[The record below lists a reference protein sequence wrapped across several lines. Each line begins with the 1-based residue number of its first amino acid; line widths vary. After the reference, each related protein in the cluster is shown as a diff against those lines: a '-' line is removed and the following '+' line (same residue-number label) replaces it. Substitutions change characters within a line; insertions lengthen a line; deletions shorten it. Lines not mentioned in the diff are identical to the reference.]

1 MARQDNNREH
11 ENAPRKIRGARAQ
24 RSCVGACK
32 STAPTHVR
40 DRVRDKTKD
49 IKDGRDKRW
58 KREDNREKTE
68 DKNAPRSN
76 PGARTQRP
84 FVGACRSTVPTG
96 VRVRVRDETKEII
109 DGIDKR

>member
-1 MARQDNNREH
+1 MARQDN
-11 ENAPRKIRGARAQ
+11 
-24 RSCVGACK
+24 
-32 STAPTHVR
+32 
-40 DRVRDKTKD
+40 
-49 IKDGRDKRW
+49 
-58 KREDNREKTE
+58 KTE
-68 DKNAPRSN
+68 DKNAPRSRN

>member
-1 MARQDNNREH
+1 MVIAETLAKRKLSRDKSEKTRNKTRQHKELMARQDNNREH

-68 DKNAPRSN
+68 ES
-76 PGARTQRP
+76 
-84 FVGACRSTVPTG
+84 
-96 VRVRVRDETKEII
+96 RD
-109 DGIDKR
+109 

>member
-1 MARQDNNREH
+1 MARQDN
-11 ENAPRKIRGARAQ
+11 
-24 RSCVGACK
+24 
-32 STAPTHVR
+32 
-40 DRVRDKTKD
+40 
-49 IKDGRDKRW
+49 
-58 KREDNREKTE
+58 KTE

-109 DGIDKR
+109 HGIDKR